1 MNFFSLFLLLFF
13 GFSSKSFA
21 LINKVKIS
29 NQNLPAVLKADIVS
43 GDKINAEITA
53 TGNVE
58 ITKDSAVLY
67 ANSAV
72 YNKNSKYIYVQG
84 DVRIKNLEIGN
95 ILAPSIVIKD
105 DFSQGSFSDAR
116 MFFIDGSYLFSKKIE
131 RKIGNKIVLEK
142 SIFSLCPNQE
152 IVNDNYQAG
161 KLWDMLT
168 ISSSTAKIDKDNN
181 NFSSYNSIIKFY
193 KFPILYLPYFKFPL
207 PSKERQSGFLQPS
220 YTRNSNFGFGLKL
233 PYYFAIDKNL
243 DLTTTPNYYFGSS
256 QLILG
261 NDIRHFTK
269 YGKYNLNFDAANNQ
283 VDNFADKTLV
293 KRSKKSVRWHIDGGG
308 KFDFTKNFGVDF
320 TIKTLGDRNYLRDYG
335 FDYLAYST
343 SKLNFDYIK
352 NRDYVGVKFLRFQE
366 LENEKFEAQSPLISP
381 IISSYHESKPLFF
394 KEKLSLTT
402 NFANL
407 KRADGLQ
414 YKRITLA
421 PEFQIPFNIK
431 GNLINLSYQLQSDL
445 YKIDNQ
451 SLISKQNPY
460 KNTQSNQKKQF
471 AFNWSLPLRNKDKNT
486 KLTIEPIANFVISDF
501 KTDNHLIPLQ
511 DSVNSELSFSNL
523 FANDRISGYDRSE
536 AGKRVS
542 YGLKSSLFS
551 NYGDFDFT
559 AGQAI
564 ILSDKHQDVKIRGF
578 ADNNRSNIVGIGS
591 FKGKKYFNIS
601 YAFQLDQQNYSNNVN
616 QISSFLYYKKFKLN
630 SDYLLIRKNK
640 FFLQKKEQANFNST
654 FELPKNIK
662 VKLFF
667 IRDFVEKRNIQ
678 RGFEISREGC
688 CSLFGFSL
696 IENNPS
702 NLMKPQKTFNLNF
715 TIKNL

>member
-21 LINKVKIS
+21 LISKVKIS
-29 NQNLPAVLKADIVS
+29 NQNLPAILKADIVS
-43 GDKINAEITA
+43 GDQIKAEINAL
-53 TGNVE
+53 GNVE

-72 YNKNSKYIYVQG
+72 YNKNSKYIYAEG
-84 DVRIKNLEIGN
+84 NVRIKNLEIGN
-95 ILAPSIVIKD
+95 ILAPLIAIKD
-105 DFSQGSFSDAR
+105 DFSEGNFSDAR

-131 RKIGNKIVLEK
+131 RKNSNQMILKK

-152 IVNDNYQAG
+152 IVDDNYNAG

-168 ISSSTAKIDKDNN
+168 ISSSTSKIDKENN

-193 KFPILYLPYFKFPL
+193 KLPILYLPYFKFPL
-207 PSKERQSGFLQPS
+207 PNKQRQSGFLQPS

-256 QLILG
+256 QLILN

-269 YGKYNLNFDAANNQ
+269 YGKYNLNFDIANNQ

-293 KRSKKSVRWHIDGGG
+293 KRTKKSVRWHIDGGG
-308 KFDFTKNFGVDF
+308 KFDFTKNFGMDF

-366 LENEKFEAQSPLISP
+366 LENEKFETQSPLISP

-394 KEKLSLTT
+394 KEKFSFST

-414 YKRITLA
+414 YKRLSLT

-451 SLISKQNPY
+451 GLISHQNYY
-460 KNTQSNQKKQF
+460 KKTQSNQKKQF
-471 AFNWSLPLRNKDKNT
+471 AVNWRLPLRNKGKSN
-486 KLTIEPIANFVISDF
+486 KLTLEPIANLVISDF
-501 KTDNHLIPLQ
+501 KTANRLIPLQ
-511 DSVNSELSFSNL
+511 DSVNTELSFSNL
-523 FANDRISGYDRSE
+523 FANDRISGFDRSE

-542 YGLKSSLFS
+542 YGLKSTYLTD
-551 NYGDFDFT
+551 YGEFDFT

-564 ILSDKHQDVKIRGF
+564 IISDKTQDVKIRGF

-591 FKGKKYFNIS
+591 FKGKKYFTIS
-601 YAFQLDQQNYSNNVN
+601 YAFQLDQKNYSNNVN
-616 QISSFLYYKKFKLN
+616 QITSSFYYKKFTLN

-640 FFLQKKEQANFNST
+640 FFANKKEQSNFSSS
-654 FELPKNIK
+654 FELPKQ
-662 VKLFF
+662 VKIRLFM

-678 RGFEISREGC
+678 RGFEVSRDGC
-688 CSLFGFSL
+688 CSVFGFSL

-702 NLMKPQKTFNLNF
+702 NLIKPQKTFNLNF